1 MSCAIFYSAV
11 SNLLTYYQTPKR
23 PIWLLKKW
31 AIKLSVM
38 FRNLKTTNNLTDFRK
53 LIKCFFLDICTQ
65 NKLRQTF
72 TIPCSIMIKCLF
84 FLLLIV
90 ILKLKKKMKASLMLR
105 LIFSFDFFESNPFSL
120 SICNCNYVQVEVA
133 KCKVVGKD
141 FN

>member
-38 FRNLKTTNNLTDFRK
+38 FRNLKPTNNLTDFRK
-53 LIKCFFLDICTQ
+53 LIKCNNICTQ
-65 NKLRQTF
+65 NKF
-72 TIPCSIMIKCLF
+72 TVPSSTIMIKCWF

-90 ILKLKKKMKASLMLR
+90 ILKLKKKMKMKASLMLR